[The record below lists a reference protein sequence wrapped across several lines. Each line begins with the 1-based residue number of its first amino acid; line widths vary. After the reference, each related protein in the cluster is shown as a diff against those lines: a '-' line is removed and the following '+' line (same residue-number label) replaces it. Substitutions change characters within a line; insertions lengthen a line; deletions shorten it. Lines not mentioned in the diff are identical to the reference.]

1 MKIYCSFNGGSGTIT
16 GTFTG
21 TFNNNNNNV
30 GTTFNN
36 NNNVGT
42 TFNNNNN
49 VGTTFNNNNQA
60 TYNNNNNQA
69 TYNNNVATTT
79 TNNNVAPSFG
89 PPPAPAQ
96 GTYSATPQSRE
107 DIIMQVGMMIALL
120 IRKLPFV
127 ASALWGKR
135 VFSPKKTPSSRLRE
149 FTCSVDQSQI
159 PKLCGLRIRIGITFP
174 FPVFQYVLTDM
185 VSDNPDELAVA
196 AHNAYEQ
203 LQYNGHSLQHQVGH
217 NWLHEL

>member
-21 TFNNNNNNV
+21 TFNNNNNV

-49 VGTTFNNNNQA
+49 VGTTLNNNNQA
-60 TYNNNNNQA
+60 TYNNNNQA

-149 FTCSVDQSQI
+149 FTCTVDQSQI
-159 PKLCGLRIRIGITFP
+159 PESQNYADF
-174 FPVFQYVLTDM
+174 V
-185 VSDNPDELAVA
+185 
-196 AHNAYEQ
+196 
-203 LQYNGHSLQHQVGH
+203 
-217 NWLHEL
+217 

>member
-1 MKIYCSFNGGSGTIT
+1 MTSFCSFNNNNVGTGTIT

-21 TFNNNNNNV
+21 TFNNNNNVGTTFNNNNNNNV

-49 VGTTFNNNNQA
+49 QA
-60 TYNNNNNQA
+60 TYNNNNQA

-96 GTYSATPQSRE
+96 ATYSATPQSRE

-120 IRKLPFV
+120 IRKPPFV
-127 ASALWGKR
+127 VSALWGKQ
-135 VFSPKKTPSSRLRE
+135 KKTPSWRLRE
-149 FTCSVDQSQI
+149 FTSAVDQSQI
-159 PKLCGLRIRIGITFP
+159 PESQNYAD
-174 FPVFQYVLTDM
+174 VV
-185 VSDNPDELAVA
+185 
-196 AHNAYEQ
+196 YE
-203 LQYNGHSLQHQVGH
+203 SA
-217 NWLHEL
+217 

>member
-1 MKIYCSFNGGSGTIT
+1 MKIYTYCSFNGGTGTIT

-21 TFNNNNNNV
+21 TFNNNNNV
-30 GTTFNN
+30 GTTFSN

-49 VGTTFNNNNQA
+49 NVGTTFNNNNNQA

-120 IRKLPFV
+120 FRKPPFA
-127 ASALWGKR
+127 ASALWGKKG
-135 VFSPKKTPSSRLRE
+135 V
-149 FTCSVDQSQI
+149 
-159 PKLCGLRIRIGITFP
+159 
-174 FPVFQYVLTDM
+174 
-185 VSDNPDELAVA
+185 
-196 AHNAYEQ
+196 
-203 LQYNGHSLQHQVGH
+203 
-217 NWLHEL
+217 